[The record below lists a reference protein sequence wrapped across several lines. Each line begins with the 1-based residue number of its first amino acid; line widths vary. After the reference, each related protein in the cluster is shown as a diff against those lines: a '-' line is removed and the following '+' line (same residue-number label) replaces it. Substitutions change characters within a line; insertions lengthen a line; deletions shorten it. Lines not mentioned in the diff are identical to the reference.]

1 MSEEK
6 DIVWKITEKQAYKNI
21 ATEDRPSFS
30 SLSTRFK
37 GEIEM
42 KSEKEIK
49 DTLKSGEDL
58 LKDAVEGS
66 SHQKYMRGYTNAL
79 KFVIGEKQVSC
90 IVSKDK

>member
-1 MSEEK
+1 
-6 DIVWKITEKQAYKNI
+6 
-21 ATEDRPSFS
+21 
-30 SLSTRFK
+30 
-37 GEIEM
+37 M